1 MNCEQFKDIVD
12 KQSGELQLPVA
23 AEEHLKICRDCRD
36 YYRDLLA
43 IREVLAAPEISMT
56 AQEAIRLDEKLE
68 NRIAGYTRRA
78 FGFYNWFTRYGVSM
92 AAVILL
98 VAVSLISTIPSSTGV
113 DTVVTQL
120 NFIDSYAAYDVESYD
135 LDEEYLNVLVKEY
148 KSDYR
153 YNSVDELIGEIDT
166 LEFEYL
172 MQTLDVGDIL

>member
-1 MNCEQFKDIVD
+1 MNCEQFKNIIDE
-12 KQSGELQLPVA
+12 QSGELHLPLD
-23 AEEHLKICRDCRD
+23 AEEHLKICRDCRE

-43 IREVLAAPEISMT
+43 IREVLAVTEISMT

-68 NRIAGYTRRA
+68 NRIAAYTRRA
-78 FGFYNWFTRYGVSM
+78 FGFYNWFTRYGVSL

-120 NFIDSYAAYDVESYD
+120 DFIDPYAVYDTESYD
-135 LDEEYLNVLVKEY
+135 LDEEYLNVMVDEY

-153 YNSVDELIGEIDT
+153 YNSAEELIGEIDT
-166 LEFEYL
+166 LEFDYL
-172 MQTLDVGDIL
+172 MQTIDVGDIL